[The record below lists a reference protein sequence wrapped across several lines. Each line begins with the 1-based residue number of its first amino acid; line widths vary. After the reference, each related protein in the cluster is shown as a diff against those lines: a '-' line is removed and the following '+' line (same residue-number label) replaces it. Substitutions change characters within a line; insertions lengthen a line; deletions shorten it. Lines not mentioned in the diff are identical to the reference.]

1 MILVTENDSRQG
13 IFLLDCHFVV
23 CLLCHVRGWVRWG
36 VVCVCGY
43 GGGEDVALAAG
54 QTGRGYNQGGAGWL
68 TGRRLPPHGEHQPK
82 PT

>member
-36 VVCVCGY
+36 VVCVGVCVGMVGERMSPWLPVRL
-43 GGGEDVALAAG
+43 GGDITRGEPAG
-54 QTGRGYNQGGAGWL
+54 
-68 TGRRLPPHGEHQPK
+68 
-82 PT
+82 